1 MPDGRVYSG
10 GWQNDLQHGEGVI
23 TTPNGKQKRG
33 LWENGIKI
41 RWLNKNPVQ
50 MDTSNTSMF
59 SASVADNYNFSS
71 AIKMNGLKDNNSD
84 TTPKS
89 QPQPKSYFKS
99 SKRSSGVR
107 ESGHKKLKQAKTTNS
122 NYLTMPLD
130 QASHRPAS
138 ESPPK
143 YKKKNLKI
151 LT

>member
-1 MPDGRVYSG
+1 MSKKQGQGVMKMPDGRVYSG

-89 QPQPKSYFKS
+89 
-99 SKRSSGVR
+99 
-107 ESGHKKLKQAKTTNS
+107 
-122 NYLTMPLD
+122 
-130 QASHRPAS
+130 
-138 ESPPK
+138 
-143 YKKKNLKI
+143 
-151 LT
+151 